1 MKIIPY
7 FIDITK
13 MKMKSISDPLT
24 FIRLR
29 VLLEGG
35 TRTWEDNISVE
46 QLKGETEDND
56 IYGKIYMQDD
66 IGFVEV
72 DSNKTPISDFYTYEE
87 VQEKALNVSD
97 NALLWRTFRVLID
110 DNMSLHSDLPDHD
123 IFKGLIRSHLNIV

>member
-1 MKIIPY
+1 
-7 FIDITK
+7 
-13 MKMKSISDPLT
+13 MKSISDPLT

-35 TRTWEDNISVE
+35 TRTWEDNISVDK
-46 QLKGETEDND
+46 LKEETEDND
-56 IYGKIYMQDD
+56 IYGNIYMQGD

-87 VQEKALNVSD
+87 VQEKALDVSD

-110 DNMSLHSDLPDHD
+110 DNMSLSSDLPDHD